1 MKISA
6 KGRYAL
12 RLMVDLA
19 QHDNGEWI
27 ALKDISQRQG
37 ISVKYLE
44 QIVSGLSRAGLLRS
58 SRGAAGGYQLT
69 RPAAQYTAGEI
80 IRALEG
86 PLAPVACLEQEPN
99 RCPRREVCPTIGLW
113 EGLYDVVNKYLDSFT
128 LADIAEAEKPAY
140 DYSI

>member
-19 QHDNGEWI
+19 QHENGEWI

-86 PLAPVACLEQEPN
+86 SLAPVACLEQDPN
-99 RCPRREVCPTIGLW
+99 RCPRRGVCPTIRLW
-113 EGLYDVVNKYLDSFT
+113 EGLYDVVNQYLDSYT
-128 LADIAEAEKPAY
+128 LADIAQAEIPGY
-140 DYSI
+140 DFSI

>member
-12 RLMVDLA
+12 RLMIDLA
-19 QHDNGEWI
+19 QHDTGEWT
-27 ALKDISQRQG
+27 ALKDISKRQG

-69 RPAAQYTAGEI
+69 RPAAEYTAGEI

-86 PLAPVACLEQEPN
+86 PLAPVACLDNDPN
-99 RCPRREVCPTIGLW
+99 RCPRRDICPTIGLW
-113 EGLYDVVNKYLDSFT
+113 EGLYKVVNEYLDSVT
-128 LADIAEAEKPAY
+128 LADVAEEESPIC

>member
-19 QHDNGEWI
+19 QHDSGDWI
-27 ALKDISQRQG
+27 ALKDISGRQG

-58 SRGAAGGYQLT
+58 SRGASGGYQLT
-69 RPAAQYTAGEI
+69 RPAEQYTAGEI

-86 PLAPVACLEQEPN
+86 PLAPVACLDQEPN
-99 RCPRREVCPTIGLW
+99 RCPRREDCPTLPLW
-113 EGLYDVVNKYLDSFT
+113 EGLYKVVNQYLDSFT
-128 LADIAEAEKPAY
+128 LADIAKNETPAY

>member
-12 RLMVDLA
+12 RLMIDLA
-19 QHDNGEWI
+19 QHDDGEWI
-27 ALKDISQRQG
+27 ALKDISRRQG

-69 RPAAQYTAGEI
+69 RPAEQYTAGEI

-86 PLAPVACLEQEPN
+86 SLAPVACLEQGSN
-99 RCPRREVCPTIGLW
+99 RCPRQEICPTLKLW
-113 EGLYDVVNKYLDSFT
+113 EGLYDVVNHYLDSFT
-128 LADIAEAEKPAY
+128 LADVSQEEATGN
-140 DYSI
+140 DYII

>member
-19 QHDNGEWI
+19 QHDSGDWI
-27 ALKDISQRQG
+27 ALKDISGRQG

-69 RPAAQYTAGEI
+69 RPAEEYTAGES

-86 PLAPVACLEQEPN
+86 SLAPVACLDQEPN
-99 RCPRREVCPTIGLW
+99 RCPRQEACPTLSLW
-113 EGLYDVVNKYLDSFT
+113 EGLYKVVNQYLDSFT
-128 LADIAEAEKPAY
+128 LADIARSECPAY

>member
-19 QHDNGEWI
+19 QHENGEWI

-58 SRGAAGGYQLT
+58 SRGASGGYQLT
-69 RPAAQYTAGEI
+69 RPAAQYTTGEI

-86 PLAPVACLEQEPN
+86 SLAPVACLDQEPN
-99 RCPRREVCPTIGLW
+99 RCTRREICPTIHLW
-113 EGLYDVVNKYLDSFT
+113 EGLYDVVNQYLDSYT
-128 LADIAEAEKPAY
+128 LADIAEAELPGY
-140 DYSI
+140 DFSI

>member
-12 RLMVDLA
+12 RLMIDLA
-19 QHDNGEWI
+19 QHNDGEWI
-27 ALKDISQRQG
+27 ALKDISFRQG

-44 QIVSGLSRAGLLRS
+44 QIVSGLSHAGLLRS

-69 RPAAQYTAGEI
+69 RSADQYTAGEI

-86 PLAPVACLEQEPN
+86 SLAPVACLEQTAN
-99 RCPRREVCPTIGLW
+99 RCSRREYCPTLGLW

-128 LADIAEAEKPAY
+128 LADIAQAENPV

>member
-12 RLMVDLA
+12 RLMIDLA
-19 QHDNGEWI
+19 QHENGEWI

-58 SRGAAGGYQLT
+58 SRGASGGYQLT

-86 PLAPVACLEQEPN
+86 SLAPVACLEQEPN
-99 RCPRREVCPTIGLW
+99 RCTRREICPTIRLW
-113 EGLYDVVNKYLDSFT
+113 EGLYDVVNQYLDSYT
-128 LADIAEAEKPAY
+128 LADIAQAEIPGY
-140 DYSI
+140 DFSI

>member
-12 RLMVDLA
+12 RLMIDLA
-19 QHDNGEWI
+19 QHDTGEWI
-27 ALKDISQRQG
+27 ALKDISKRQG

-69 RPAAQYTAGEI
+69 RPTAEYTTGEI
-80 IRALEG
+80 IRALDG
-86 PLAPVACLEQEPN
+86 PLAPGACLDHDPN
-99 RCPRREVCPTIGLW
+99 RCPRRDICPTLGLW
-113 EGLYDVVNKYLDSFT
+113 EGLYKVVNEYLDSVT
-128 LADIAEAEKPAY
+128 LADVAEEESPVC

>member
-19 QHDNGEWI
+19 QHENGEWI
-27 ALKDISQRQG
+27 ALKDISLRQG

-58 SRGAAGGYQLT
+58 SRGASGGYQLT

-86 PLAPVACLEQEPN
+86 SLAPVACLEQEPN
-99 RCPRREVCPTIGLW
+99 RCARREICPTIGLW
-113 EGLYDVVNKYLDSFT
+113 VGLYVVVNQYLDSYT
-128 LADIAEAEKPAY
+128 LADIAQAEIPGY
-140 DYSI
+140 DYSF

>member
-19 QHDNGEWI
+19 QHENGEWI

-58 SRGAAGGYQLT
+58 SRGASGGYQLT

-86 PLAPVACLEQEPN
+86 SLAPVACLDQEPN
-99 RCPRREVCPTIGLW
+99 RCTRREFCPTIHLW
-113 EGLYDVVNKYLDSFT
+113 EGLYDVVNQYLDSYT
-128 LADIAEAEKPAY
+128 LADIAQAELPGY
-140 DYSI
+140 DFSI

>member
-12 RLMVDLA
+12 RLMIDLA
-19 QHDNGEWI
+19 QRDSDGWT
-27 ALKDISQRQG
+27 ALKDISKRQG

-69 RPAAQYTAGEI
+69 RPADQYTAGEI

-86 PLAPVACLEQEPN
+86 PLAPVACLEQDLN
-99 RCPRREVCPTIGLW
+99 RCPRCDICPTIKLW
-113 EGLYDVVNKYLDSFT
+113 EGLYEVVNQYLDSVLLRD
-128 LADIAEAEKPAY
+128 LAKVEAPID

>member
-27 ALKDISQRQG
+27 ALKDISTRQG

-58 SRGAAGGYQLT
+58 SRGAAGGYKLA
-69 RPAAQYTAGEI
+69 RPAAKYTAGEI

-86 PLAPVACLEQEPN
+86 PLAPVACLDHEPN
-99 RCPRREVCPTIGLW
+99 RCPRRDICPTIGLW
-113 EGLYDVVNKYLDSFT
+113 EGLYKVVNDYLDSVT
-128 LADIAEAEKPAY
+128 LADIAEQEAPAY

>member
-27 ALKDISQRQG
+27 ALKDISVRQG

-58 SRGAAGGYQLT
+58 SRGAASDELVELLT
-69 RPAAQYTAGEI
+69 ALGREDDAAAVLSRLMAT
-80 IRALEG
+80 
-86 PLAPVACLEQEPN
+86 
-99 RCPRREVCPTIGLW
+99 
-113 EGLYDVVNKYLDSFT
+113 
-128 LADIAEAEKPAY
+128 
-140 DYSI
+140 

>member
-19 QHDNGEWI
+19 QRDNGEWI
-27 ALKDISQRQG
+27 ALKDISRRQG

-86 PLAPVACLEQEPN
+86 PLAPVPCLEQESN
-99 RCPRREVCPTIGLW
+99 LGPRHEFCPTIRPW
-113 EGLYDVVNKYLDSFT
+113 EGLYDVVNQYLDSYT